1 MNKPAPRLS
10 IKEKKEARE
19 PARDRAVDLELV
31 KRARAGDETAFGELV
46 EKYQRKVY
54 TVALGLVKN
63 PEDAMDISQDAFIKV
78 HRYLGNFQ
86 GTSSFYTWLYRIVVN
101 LCIDHLRKSGKH
113 TSADFD
119 ERIAPNPDVADA
131 DELLPSRTDGNP
143 SRCLGRKELAEK
155 IFSAVEALPPYH
167 RAVIMMREIEG
178 MSYAEMAKAMKVSK
192 GTIMSRLHHARQKLQ
207 KALGEYLE
215 GEMLVK

>member
-1 MNKPAPRLS
+1 MNNPAPKLS
-10 IKEKKEARE
+10 ISEKKEARE
-19 PARDRAVDLELV
+19 PVPDRAIDLELV
-31 KRARAGDETAFGELV
+31 QRTRAGDETAFGELV
-46 EKYQRKVY
+46 RKYQRRVY

-63 PEDAMDISQDAFIKV
+63 PEDAMDIAQDAFIKV

-101 LCIDHLRKSGKH
+101 LSIDHLRKSGKH
-113 TSADFD
+113 ASADFD
-119 ERIAPNPDVADA
+119 ERIAPNPSVTDG
-131 DELLPSRTDGNP
+131 DELLPSQTDSNP

-155 IFSAVEALPPYH
+155 ILAAVEALPPYH

-178 MSYAEMAKAMKVSK
+178 MSYSDMAKAMKVSK

-207 KALGEYLE
+207 KSLGEYLE